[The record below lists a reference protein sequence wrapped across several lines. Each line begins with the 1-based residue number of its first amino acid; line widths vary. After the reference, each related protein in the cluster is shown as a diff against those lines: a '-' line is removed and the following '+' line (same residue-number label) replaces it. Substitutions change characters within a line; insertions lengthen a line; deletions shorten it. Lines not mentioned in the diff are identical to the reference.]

1 MKPLADR
8 MFTEGVNRITFHR
21 FAHQPHPTA
30 VPGMTMGPWGIHF
43 DRTTTWWDQ
52 AGGWIAYLTRCQA
65 VLQAGRFVA
74 DLAYVADEDANR
86 YTRVRREELDPPP
99 PEGYDYD
106 VINAEAVVNR
116 LSIDP
121 SVPSRMVLPDGVSYR
136 VLVLQERSAISHALL
151 RKVRDPCRRA
161 QSS

>member
-1 MKPLADR
+1 MVGPGRRLDR
-8 MFTEGVNRITFHR
+8 V
-21 FAHQPHPTA
+21 PDA
-30 VPGMTMGPWGIHF
+30 VPG
-43 DRTTTWWDQ
+43 R
-52 AGGWIAYLTRCQA
+52 A
-65 VLQAGRFVA
+65 LQAGRFVA

-136 VLVLQERSAISHALL
+136 VLALLERSAISHALL
-151 RKVRDPCRRA
+151 RKVRYFLCRRA